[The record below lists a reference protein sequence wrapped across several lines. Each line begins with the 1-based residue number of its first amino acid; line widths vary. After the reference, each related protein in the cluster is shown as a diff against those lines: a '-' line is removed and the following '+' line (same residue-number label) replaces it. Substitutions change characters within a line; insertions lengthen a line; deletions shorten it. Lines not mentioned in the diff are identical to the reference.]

1 MSAVL
6 SILPAGAAAQ
16 PDSVIPIR
24 TSARLAEVG
33 WFAALCNEDYEFL
46 GIPDGHLRSSFAH
59 CADIFRTA
67 DRLGYQSILMPSGF
81 QVGQEPLVFGGAM
94 AALAPRIQQLLAVR
108 MGEIHPP
115 MLARHL
121 STLDHMLQGRL
132 TVNIISSDL
141 AGERIAPADRYQRSD
156 EVVQILKQAW
166 TRDEID
172 FQGRFYNLKLA
183 NTDAVKPYQ
192 QNGGPLLYFGGTS
205 SPARELCAKHCD
217 VFLMWPETE
226 DMLRETMQDVSA
238 RAAAYG
244 RVLDFGLRI
253 HVIVRETEAEAIAF
267 AQRLVSRLDEKTGEE
282 IRSRSQDNNS
292 EGMRRQDALRKQSKD
307 DFIEEHIW
315 SGIGRAR
322 AGCGGAIV
330 GNPEQVLKKLNR
342 YLDLGIRA
350 FILSGY
356 PHKQECELFARYIL
370 PKLQTCRLPILQGRA
385 PAQTPVTPLTTAE
398 RR

>member
-1 MSAVL
+1 
-6 SILPAGAAAQ
+6 
-16 PDSVIPIR
+16 
-24 TSARLAEVG
+24 
-33 WFAALCNEDYEFL
+33 
-46 GIPDGHLRSSFAH
+46 
-59 CADIFRTA
+59 
-67 DRLGYQSILMPSGF
+67 
-81 QVGQEPLVFGGAM
+81 
-94 AALAPRIQQLLAVR
+94 
-108 MGEIHPP
+108 

-267 AQRLVSRLDEKTGEE
+267 AQRLVSRLDEKMGEE

-370 PKLQTCRLPILQGRA
+370 PELQTCRLPILQGRA